1 MIDIR
6 TTLRD
11 AIAKASSDEMDIAG
25 KLARAVL
32 EREHDAAI
40 SASTWAEEVARQE
53 ETLLAKQRTVDVL
66 KLALSR
72 LPDAT
77 QTY

>member
-1 MIDIR
+1 MVDIR
-6 TTLRD
+6 TTLKE
-11 AIAKASSDEMDIAG
+11 AIAKAIGEEVDIAG
-25 KLARAVL
+25 RLARAVL
-32 EREHDAAI
+32 EREAGAAMPV
-40 SASTWAEEVARQE
+40 STWAEEVARQE

-72 LPDAT
+72 LPEAA